1 MRHKLFINGYA
12 DKHCYIFIY
21 TREWELLYKVL
32 ARIVLIPVIAGI
44 AYEFIK
50 LSSKKMHHR
59 FIRYLILPGL
69 WLQRLTTREPTDEQ
83 IEVAIR
89 ALKEA
94 VAIEPVIN

>member
-1 MRHKLFINGYA
+1 MVMLISIVTFSFIP
-12 DKHCYIFIY
+12 
-21 TREWELLYKVL
+21 REWGLLYKVL

-94 VAIEPVIN
+94 VATEPVIN